1 MFHAF
6 RCVLDY
12 CLCVLVGLDW
22 VLPMMQFKFFT
33 SHVHAYCLC
42 VLVSFY
48 FCFCFWCVS
57 FLSLSLK
64 RIDCAWHPSANLL
77 RLRTLLVLGLLPLI
91 LLFPFF
97 MFSSAMGR
105 PNRTSLKIFKNMAFI
120 WNTML
125 FYQTFPTFLS
135 LRSFG
140 LRAKNLFMRDPWFVP
155 SCLYRSFTP
164 INIVSI
170 PLYLGLPQ
178 HFEVH
183 VL

>member
-1 MFHAF
+1 MCAW
-6 RCVLDY
+6 L
-12 CLCVLVGLDW
+12 LKCVLVGLDW
-22 VLPMMQFKFFT
+22 VLPMMQFIFL
-33 SHVHAYCLC
+33 HVTCSCIFHAYL
-42 VLVSFY
+42 SFL
-48 FCFCFWCVS
+48 FLFFWLWC
-57 FLSLSLK
+57 LSLSQ
-64 RIDCAWHPSANLL
+64 IDCVWHLSANPLWL
-77 RLRTLLVLGLLPLI
+77 GTLLVLGLPLLI
-91 LLFPFF
+91 LLFPLF
-97 MFSSAMGR
+97 MFGSVMGR

>member
-1 MFHAF
+1 MCAW
-6 RCVLDY
+6 L
-12 CLCVLVGLDW
+12 LKCVLVGLDW
-22 VLPMMQFKFFT
+22 VLPMMQFIFL
-33 SHVHAYCLC
+33 HVTCSCIFHAYL
-42 VLVSFY
+42 SFL
-48 FCFCFWCVS
+48 FLFFWLWC
-57 FLSLSLK
+57 LSLSLS
-64 RIDCAWHPSANLL
+64 D
-77 RLRTLLVLGLLPLI
+77 RLRMAPKRKSTLARNSLGFGSSSSDPLI
-91 LLFPFF
+91 PLF
-97 MFSSAMGR
+97 MFGSVMGR

-164 INIVSI
+164 INMVSI
-170 PLYLGLPQ
+170 PLYLGLPR